1 MTLLRLALVL
11 TALVGLAAAPAA
23 SAETLAELPHR
34 VQPAE
39 RLIIGGQPDEAM
51 LREAAA
57 AGVQVVVNL
66 RGAEEPVDFDE
77 ARLVTEL
84 GMRYVHLP
92 IASAKD
98 LNPENTRAFGE
109 LLQSIGDQPTLMHC
123 ASGNRVGA
131 LHALHAGTTLGADVD
146 TAIEFGR
153 AHGMT
158 SLEGQVR
165 EQLEPAA
172 EPTPATE

>member
-11 TALVGLAAAPAA
+11 ITLAGLAAAPAA
-23 SAETLAELPHR
+23 SAEPLAELPYR

-39 RLIIGGQPDEAM
+39 HLIIGGQPDEAM

-66 RGAEEPVDFDE
+66 RGTDEAVDFDE
-77 ARLVTEL
+77 ARLVAEL
-84 GMRYVHLP
+84 GMRYIHLP

-98 LNPENTRAFGE
+98 VNPENARTFGE
-109 LLQSIGDQPTLMHC
+109 ILESIGDQPTLMHC

-131 LHALHAGTTLGADVD
+131 LHALHAGTALGADVE
-146 TAIEFGR
+146 TALALGR

-158 SLEGQVR
+158 SLEGAVR
-165 EQLEPAA
+165 ERLEPAV
-172 EPTPATE
+172 EPEPVTK